1 MINAL
6 QAANGTMTMEDLR
19 NYTVAIRNV
28 SQIDYRGYQI
38 TSTSAPSSGTVAMS
52 ILKIL
57 STYDDFFA
65 PGNVNLSTHRL
76 DEAMRFGYGE
86 RTNLGDPLFVAGLDE
101 YEENMLKQ
109 STIDEIRR
117 KISDYRTQNVSAY
130 DPEGIES
137 LNDSGT
143 SHVVVADHTGLAI
156 SLVTTINTLFG
167 SQVMVPETG
176 IIMNNEMDDFSVPG
190 KSNSFGYAPSKANY
204 IRPGKRPLSSITPA
218 IVTRPDGKLFFLA
231 GSAGGSRIITATVQ
245 NIIHVIDQGLSAA
258 QALAQPR
265 LHDQLIPNQVSF
277 EYTYDNSTVDFMKSR
292 GHNVTWVAP
301 GQSTAQAIRVLPNGT
316 FDAAGE
322 PRQLDSGGFS
332 I

>member
-1 MINAL
+1 LEFFTNK
-6 QAANGTMTMEDLR
+6 
-19 NYTVAIRNV
+19 
-28 SQIDYRGYQI
+28 
-38 TSTSAPSSGTVAMS
+38 PS
-52 ILKIL
+52 
-57 STYDDFFA
+57 
-65 PGNVNLSTHRL
+65 
-76 DEAMRFGYGE
+76 
-86 RTNLGDPLFVAGLDE
+86 
-101 YEENMLKQ
+101 
-109 STIDEIRR
+109 
-117 KISDYRTQNVSAY
+117 
-130 DPEGIES
+130 
-137 LNDSGT
+137 SGT

-156 SLVTTINTLFG
+156 SLITTINTLFG

-176 IIMNNEMDDFSVPG
+176 IIMNNEMDGKGCAIWSHSAKLIVSSDFSIPG
-190 KSNSFGYAPSKANY
+190 KSNSFGYIPSKANY

-218 IVTRPDGKLFFLA
+218 IVTRPDGRLFFLA

-245 NIIHVIDQGLSAA
+245 NIIRAIDQGLSAA

-265 LHDQLIPNQVSF
+265 LHDQLVPNQVSF